1 MKSIPAIKFLS
12 FQQSLASI
20 GLVVSSLVAANA
32 PAHAAAF
39 TASDADPVCFGRTT
53 CTVNNFFT
61 LTAQKNGDANPQI
74 THKAVGGVLG
84 LGVAKDAKNPASDQ
98 SYGEID
104 SDESLSVGFK
114 SVQQV
119 TALDLSFLYQPG
131 VYGDQVYEM
140 ALATPLGSA
149 LKGLLTV
156 TGNTTATWTF
166 NGNTSTASVKN
177 LSPSVEGDAGEY
189 EISNPFGNML
199 VSGFSLTP
207 NLNTIP
213 GTNTIAKGAANSD
226 FALAGVKTATSVPEP
241 GAAGAVLGVGAMA
254 GLRLRRRRVA

>member
-1 MKSIPAIKFLS
+1 MKSIPAIKFLN
-12 FQQSLASI
+12 FQQSLTCI

-84 LGVAKDAKNPASDQ
+84 LGVAATAKSASTTDQ
-98 SYGEID
+98 SSGEID

-114 SVQQV
+114 SVQYL

-131 VYGDQVYEM
+131 VYGDKVYEM
-140 ALATPLGSA
+140 ALATPLGSS

-156 TGNTTATWTF
+156 TGNATASWTF
-166 NGNTSTASVKN
+166 NGITSAASVKN
-177 LSPSVEGDAGEY
+177 LSPSLEGERWRIRNFQSLRQHAHQWLQPDTAVEHNTRY
-189 EISNPFGNML
+189 KH
-199 VSGFSLTP
+199 SGT
-207 NLNTIP
+207 
-213 GTNTIAKGAANSD
+213 
-226 FALAGVKTATSVPEP
+226 
-241 GAAGAVLGVGAMA
+241 
-254 GLRLRRRRVA
+254 RCC